1 MDSELDVE
9 AAIRVEFEPRIRAE
23 VERIAKLADAARA
36 KCLNDAIAELRKQ
49 LAPSP
54 PTPTPPAPAPARAHP
69 PSKPTAKAA
78 TRKKAVPPRADM
90 SAERVHPV
98 SRWWAQFTFEQRSA
112 EMSRRRKEGHRRKL
126 EARRI
131 ATPVLPKPALGRGRV
146 VDLFCG
152 AGGSTV
158 GWKDAGYD
166 VVLGVD
172 HSQAA
177 LATYR
182 ANHGHDI
189 RKLDL
194 RHVEHA
200 ARIIAS
206 YRPDIIVGSP
216 PCTDFSPAGK
226 RVEGAAAN
234 LTRSFAE
241 IVARVL
247 PRVFVLENVSQVRR
261 SRAYADACA
270 ILTRAGYGLSVAILD
285 ASRCGVPQRRRRL
298 FLVGMLGAPDGWA
311 DLAQGLA
318 VEPLSLRA
326 AFGSA
331 FPAHHYRHPC
341 NSKRRAIFSAEE
353 PSPTIRG
360 TSRPVPPGYKRRE
373 GDTAPPGKVRA
384 LTSRERAAIQSFPA
398 DYRWCGTK
406 TEIELQIGNAVPP
419 KMASYVAEQVSR
431 WLHLCNLA
439 DGHALAA

>member
-1 MDSELDVE
+1 MDSELHVE
-9 AAIRVEFEPRIRAE
+9 AAVRAAFEPRIRAE
-23 VERIAKLADAARA
+23 VERIARLADAARMRCIA
-36 KCLNDAIAELRKQ
+36 DAIAEIRGEDDPEPPR
-49 LAPSP
+49 PS
-54 PTPTPPAPAPARAHP
+54 ARP
-69 PSKPTAKAA
+69 KSRAKAA
-78 TRKKAVPPRADM
+78 PPTQAVAKCTDA
-90 SAERVHPV
+90 SAERLHPV
-98 SRWWAQFTFEQRSA
+98 RRYWAKFTFEERSA
-112 EMSRRRKEGHRRKL
+112 EMSRRRRKGLRRKQ
-126 EARRI
+126 EAARRG
-131 ATPVLPKPALGRGRV
+131 TLCLPRPTVGQGRV

-172 HSQAA
+172 YSHAA

-241 IVARVL
+241 IVSRVL

-270 ILTRAGYGLSVAILD
+270 ILRRAGYGLSMAILD